1 MNLRKFLLWVL
12 AALISISAQA
22 ASVDQ
27 DIEIQMK
34 NIASELRC
42 LVCQNETLA
51 DSHAELAIDLK
62 NEIRKMLKNK
72 ASKQEIIAFM
82 VQRYGD
88 FVLYRPPLKST
99 TFLLWFGPLIIGIIA
114 ISILMIQLKKRRKN
128 TVPLDLSNDEEEQ
141 VGKLLHKGQ

>member
-51 DSHAELAIDLK
+51 DSQAELAIDLK

-99 TFLLWFGPLIIGIIA
+99 TFLLWFGPLIIGTIA
-114 ISILMIQLKKRRKN
+114 HDSP
-128 TVPLDLSNDEEEQ
+128 VYF
-141 VGKLLHKGQ
+141 LHHHTYRYCIGLCVDSTA

>member
-51 DSHAELAIDLK
+51 DSQAELAIDLK